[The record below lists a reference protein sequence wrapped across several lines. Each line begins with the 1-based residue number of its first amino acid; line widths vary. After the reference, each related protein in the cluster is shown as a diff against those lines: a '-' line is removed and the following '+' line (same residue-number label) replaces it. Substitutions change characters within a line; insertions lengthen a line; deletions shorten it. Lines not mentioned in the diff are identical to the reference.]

1 MLVVVVAEFVAV
13 EAVEFVVV
21 EAVVIAVVEAVV
33 IAVVELEHGVA
44 VIAVGGSVVEELV
57 KIAVCLLQFW
67 AVYKEEENRRSRT
80 H

>member
-13 EAVEFVVV
+13 EAVEFV
-21 EAVVIAVVEAVV
+21 VVEAVV